1 MPYNFAYAVKDQ
13 YNGNDFSHSEDSD
26 GKNVMGTYSVQLPD
40 GRKQTVSTPYQT
52 YSNLILG
59 FDILFYL
66 SAFSEQWTG
75 IFVIAH
81 ISKAMNL
88 PLIIFSTGHTQL
100 TDMSP
105 KTLTLILIF
114 LNTAL
119 KQTSFSPNHPFHLFK
134 NLYYHYRKYVPQ
146 ESNRYFH
153 PNPFHPFR
161 AGELHGRPFQGLP
174 G

>member
-59 FDILFYL
+59 FDFFFFYL
-66 SAFSEQWTG
+66 SAFSVQLIG

-88 PLIIFSTGHTQL
+88 PSVQATH
-100 TDMSP
+100 
-105 KTLTLILIF
+105 
-114 LNTAL
+114 N
-119 KQTSFSPNHPFHLFK
+119 
-134 NLYYHYRKYVPQ
+134 
-146 ESNRYFH
+146 
-153 PNPFHPFR
+153 
-161 AGELHGRPFQGLP
+161 
-174 G
+174 